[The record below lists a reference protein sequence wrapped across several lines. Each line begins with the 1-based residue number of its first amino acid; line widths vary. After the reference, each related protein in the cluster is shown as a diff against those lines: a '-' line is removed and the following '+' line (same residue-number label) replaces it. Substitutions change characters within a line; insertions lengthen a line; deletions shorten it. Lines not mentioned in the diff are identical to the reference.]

1 MSRTF
6 ETYLEKGREGDFR
19 EIDRELGRFLMRE
32 HPGQP
37 DELYFTACLLSWAYR
52 QGDVCLD
59 LRERA
64 GGSFLPGEEE
74 ASGKLVPPV
83 PSMEEWT
90 VLLRE
95 SPAVGVP
102 GDFRPM
108 ILDKAGRLYLHRLF
122 AQEQNLAQHI
132 LRRCEPAGEV
142 DEERL
147 GKGLRRLFPPS
158 DDTPDWQRVGAV
170 LGVLHRLAVI
180 SGGPGTGKTATV
192 VRLMALLLEQS
203 EATGTGLNFALAAPT
218 GKAAARLKESVLQAR
233 SGLDCSEWVRDR
245 IPGEAVTL
253 HSLLGARRNSV
264 EFRYDRENPLPAD
277 VVIVDEASMVDQA
290 LMNSL
295 LEALAPDARL
305 ILLGDKD
312 QLASVEAGS
321 VLGDLCGI
329 DPPQFSG
336 EVADILKRV
345 GLELPGENL
354 AEETHPLNDHIVL
367 LTRNY
372 RYGRD
377 SGIAA
382 LAGLVNRGEAGESL
396 RMLESGRYA
405 DLEWQEYEN
414 SAEYRQE
421 LARWAGRYMRTVKEA
436 GEPAELFRAVRALRM
451 LSPHRRGLLG
461 TEDLN
466 RTIER
471 LMALDGH
478 ISRYRTF
485 YAGKPI
491 MIRRNDPTMNLHNG
505 DLGICFPE
513 GGEMRVWF
521 EKEGAYRSVS
531 PARLPRWETAFAITV
546 HKSQGS
552 EYGKVL
558 LLLPRKVS
566 PVLSRE
572 LLYTAVTRAR
582 EAFMIRGSADLLSAT
597 IENSIERSSGLK
609 DRLW

>member
-1 MSRTF
+1 MSRSF
-6 ETYLEKGREGDFR
+6 ETYLAKGREGDFR
-19 EIDRELGRFLMRE
+19 EIDRELGRFLLRE
-32 HPGQP
+32 HPDQP
-37 DELYFTACLLSWAYR
+37 DELYYTACLLSWAYR

-59 LRERA
+59 LKERA
-64 GGSFLPGEEE
+64 GGTFLPGEEDG
-74 ASGKLVPPV
+74 AVKPVPPV
-83 PSMEEWT
+83 PPLGEWT
-90 VLLRE
+90 SLLRE
-95 SPAVGVP
+95 SPAVGAP

-122 AQEQNLAQHI
+122 AQEQNLARHI

-147 GKGLRRLFPPS
+147 REGLRRLFPPS
-158 DDTPDWQRVGAV
+158 GDTPDWQRVGAA
-170 LGVLHRLAVI
+170 LGVLNRLTVI

-192 VRLMALLLEQS
+192 VRLMALLLEQAEPGD
-203 EATGTGLNFALAAPT
+203 EAFHISLAAPT
-218 GKAAARLKESVLQAR
+218 GKAAARLKESVR
-233 SGLDCSEWVRDR
+233 ETRDGLECSEWVRQRLPDDAATIHR
-245 IPGEAVTL
+245 
-253 HSLLGARRNSV
+253 LLGARRTG
-264 EFRYDRENPLPAD
+264 EFAYNRENPLPAD

-290 LMNSL
+290 LMNRL

-305 ILLGDKD
+305 VLLGDKD

-321 VLGDLCGI
+321 VLRDLCGTGT
-329 DPPQFSG
+329 PLFSG
-336 EVADILKRV
+336 EMADTLERL
-345 GLELPGENL
+345 GLDLPGNNRT
-354 AEETHPLNDHIVL
+354 EETLPLNDHIVL

-372 RYGRD
+372 RFGRE

-382 LAGLVNRGEAGESL
+382 LSGLVNRGEAGESL
-396 RMLESGRYA
+396 RLLESGRYA
-405 DLEWQEYEN
+405 DLEWREYEN

-421 LARWAGRYMRTVKEA
+421 LSQWAGEYMRAAKEA
-436 GEPAELFRAVRALRM
+436 GEPGELFSAIRSLRL
-451 LSPHRRGLLG
+451 LSPHRRGPLG

-466 RTIER
+466 RTIEH
-471 LMALDGH
+471 LMALEGLV
-478 ISRYRTF
+478 SRYRTF
-485 YAGKPI
+485 YAGKPV
-491 MIRRNDPTMNLHNG
+491 MIRRNDPSMNLHNG

-521 EKEGAYRSVS
+521 EKEGEHRSVA

-552 EYGKVL
+552 EYREVL
-558 LLLPRKVS
+558 LLLPGKVS

-582 EAFMIRGSADLLSAT
+582 EGFRIRGSADLLSAAV
-597 IENSIERSSGLK
+597 ENSIERSSGLK